1 MLKCNKK
8 ENKGVITM
16 KILIIYNMSLTITY
30 IQKCRHIL
38 FFLLSKISILEVFV
52 LNGS

>member
-1 MLKCNKK
+1 
-8 ENKGVITM
+8 M

-30 IQKCRHIL
+30 IQSVDTS
-38 FFLLSKISILEVFV
+38 FFSFLSKISILEVFV